1 MLMNKMWKI
10 FEATG
15 NINAYLYYRECCKL
29 FEKEEKELI
38 NVTNVTKE
46 EKRA

>member
-1 MLMNKMWKI
+1 MNKMWKI

-15 NINAYLYYRECCKL
+15 NINAYLHYKDYCYTL
-29 FEKEEKELI
+29 EKKERNLL
-38 NVTNVTKE
+38 NTSKE

>member
-1 MLMNKMWKI
+1 MLKNRMWKI

-15 NINAYLYYRECCKL
+15 NINAYLCYRD
-29 FEKEEKELI
+29 I
-38 NVTNVTKE
+38 NTIFKNENISITKD

>member
-10 FEATG
+10 FETTG
-15 NINAYLYYRECCKL
+15 NINAYLYCKDYNYIL
-29 FEKEEKELI
+29 KDKDKKLTI
-38 NVTNVTKE
+38 ITKE

>member
-15 NINAYLYYRECCKL
+15 NITAYLYYKDCNYAIKNKENKL
-29 FEKEEKELI
+29 TI
-38 NVTNVTKE
+38 ITKE

>member
-10 FEATG
+10 FESTG
-15 NINAYLYYRECCKL
+15 NLDAYLYYKTCTNSLK
-29 FEKEEKELI
+29 KEEIEVI
-38 NVTNVTKE
+38 EITNE

>member
-10 FEATG
+10 FESTG
-15 NINAYLYYRECCKL
+15 NLDAYLFYKTSSDSL
-29 FEKEEKELI
+29 KKEESKVLDI
-38 NVTNVTKE
+38 TKE

>member
-1 MLMNKMWKI
+1 MNKMWKI

-15 NINAYLYYRECCKL
+15 NINAYLYYREYCKI
-29 FEKEEKELI
+29 FRKDEKELV
-38 NVTNVTKE
+38 NVSEE